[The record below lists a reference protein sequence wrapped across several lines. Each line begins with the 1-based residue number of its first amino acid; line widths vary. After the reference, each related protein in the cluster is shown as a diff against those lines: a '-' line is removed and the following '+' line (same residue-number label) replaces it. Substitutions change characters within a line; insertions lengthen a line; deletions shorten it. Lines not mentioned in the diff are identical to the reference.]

1 MVNQTCIKQLFD
13 ISVVSPVGQ
22 LYQRPKDC
30 AQVLLNGETTSGL
43 YTVYI
48 GGEESQPVQV
58 YCDMSTD
65 GGGWMVSESK
75 PAGRLSLEALQPY
88 FTSDMSYTGPVFP
101 LTDCRLQGLQSL
113 IASLTQIILPAGFS
127 PTAEWKAGLLQELE
141 ELHSR
146 LWQHE

>member
-1 MVNQTCIKQLFD
+1 MLWQFDHLGLFFFPSSLDENFSSSGPSASCCYCFCSFKNTSFWKKQTCIKQLFE

-30 AQVLLNGETTSGL
+30 AEVFLNGETTSGL

-48 GGEESQPVQV
+48 AGEESQPVQV

-75 PAGRLSLEALQPY
+75 AAGRQSVEALGPY
-88 FTSDMSYTGPVFP
+88 FTLDMSYTGPVFP
-101 LTDCRLQGLQSL
+101 VCTR
-113 IASLTQIILPAGFS
+113 
-127 PTAEWKAGLLQELE
+127 
-141 ELHSR
+141 
-146 LWQHE
+146 